1 MKIGLE
7 NALGIHPQ
15 ALGLRAQRTQLL
27 ANNIA
32 NADTP
37 GFKAK
42 DIDFQKVLQEQTQN
56 VKSSVTVRTTH
67 ASHIGPSST
76 NPIHEQSQYRVPLMP
91 ALDGNT
97 VDAQIEQTEF
107 TQNSMQ
113 FLTSLRVL
121 NGRFNGLLTA
131 IRGE

>member
-1 MKIGLE
+1 MKIGLD
-7 NALGIHPQ
+7 NALGVHPE
-15 ALGLRAQRTQLL
+15 ALSLRAQRTQLL

-42 DIDFQKVLQEQTQN
+42 DIDFYKVLQDQTQQMDR
-56 VKSSVTVRTTH
+56 SVNMRTTH
-67 ASHIGPSST
+67 TGHQAA
-76 NPIHEQSQYRVPLMP
+76 NDARPISEDAQYRVPLMP
-91 ALDGNT
+91 TLDGNT
-97 VDAQIEQTEF
+97 VDGQIEQTEF